1 MIADEGHELIE
12 WDIRMRGAPPSSDVD
27 AVIVLGGDQNVG
39 EELEHPWLHEEYDAL
54 RRWVEDGTP
63 LLAICL
69 GAQTLA
75 HALGGTVRPVGETLA
90 GFYVSELTAAGED
103 DPVLGVL
110 PQRFESFNAN
120 GYWFEIPPGAVELAT
135 GPVPQAYRVNGHR
148 LGRAVPSG
156 DPPRPGAA
164 LVRGRRDGEAAARR
178 ARRRAGRE
186 APVLAGA
193 RPRALPRVSRG
204 RARVSD
210 FPIVLSNGP
219 RRTGSRRSPTRA

>member
-1 MIADEGHELIE
+1 MRVLAVTHGPDVGPEVFADVIAEDGHELIE
-12 WDIRMRGAPPSSDVD
+12 WDIRERGAPASADVD

-54 RRWVEDGTP
+54 RRWVDDETP

-90 GFYVSELTAAGED
+90 GFYISELTSAGQD
-103 DPVLGVL
+103 DAVLGVL

-135 GPVPQAYRVNGHR
+135 GPVPQAYRVNGSAWAVQFHPEVR
-148 LGRAVPSG
+148 RDQVLRWFEGDETVKRPLDELADELDEKLDAWQEHGRAIC
-156 DPPRPGAA
+156 RAF
-164 LVRGRRDGEAAARR
+164 LTAAR
-178 ARRRAGRE
+178 
-186 APVLAGA
+186 
-193 RPRALPRVSRG
+193 S
-204 RARVSD
+204 
-210 FPIVLSNGP
+210 
-219 RRTGSRRSPTRA
+219 